1 MELAILHCL
10 IILVVIEF
18 IRLIFAVSSK
28 IKAHKT
34 KEFKRSKK
42 IL

>member
-18 IRLIFAVSSK
+18 IRLLFAIHSK
-28 IKAHKT
+28 IKGHKK
-34 KEFKRSKK
+34 KEFKRSKRV
-42 IL
+42 L